1 MYIIGG
7 WLGQGTLGSSEVH
20 ILDLDKMH
28 WMQGS
33 TYGEVPGPCNM
44 HTADAVDKMIYIF
57 RGGDGRDYLN
67 DLHTLNIDTNI
78 WKLVETDGE
87 TPPPRANHS
96 STVIKKKLYI
106 FGGWDG

>member
-1 MYIIGG
+1 
-7 WLGQGTLGSSEVH
+7 
-20 ILDLDKMH
+20 
-28 WMQGS
+28 
-33 TYGEVPGPCNM
+33 M